1 LLLLFVVTSRSNAYR
16 NASREPKRPTAA
28 RSLSKSDTPSSR
40 HTTPSPSIVTDLT
53 RSVDQRL
60 CDCRDAVGVVV
71 AAPGEHAHAL
81 PLAPADE
88 PEAVVLDFVSP
99 LRPGRRGMAERRKA
113 RLNEAGRATSRSG
126 RAPEHGAYIA
136 AAGIASREWPRQPF
150 ANHVEL
156 SNQPITPFDEA
167 CTWNRFWS
175 NASVSG
181 RMRFGTRLGDPKGLP
196 SCTGLLR
203 SERFSLPLLDRWP
216 KRSESPFRANRLVA
230 RNPLRRELA
239 RQRDISY
246 GPSGT
251 WNRGAA
257 FRISEMSGQS
267 HPPSPPCLAG

>member
-1 LLLLFVVTSRSNAYR
+1 VSTIRG
-16 NASREPKRPTAA
+16 
-28 RSLSKSDTPSSR
+28 
-40 HTTPSPSIVTDLT
+40 T
-53 RSVDQRL
+53 RSV
-60 CDCRDAVGVVV
+60 VP
-71 AAPGEHAHAL
+71 APGEHAHAVA
-81 PLAPADE
+81 LAPADE
-88 PEAVVLDFVSP
+88 AEAVVLDLGP
-99 LRPGRRGMAERRKA
+99 LRPGRHGMAEGRKA

-136 AAGIASREWPRQPF
+136 AAGIASREWLRQPF

-216 KRSESPFRANRLVA
+216 KRSESLFRANRLVA

-246 GPSGT
+246 GPSGA

-267 HPPSPPCLAG
+267 HPPKPPVLGRIRLKGAAPSRELRPISFSVPSFVEVRLSWFVFQLPNTTRVHV